1 MASPKTGCSVSATFT
16 LGVGATGGSIPPSP
30 NEVRD
35 GAPQLLAGRGE
46 EKGAVMPSEAR
57 QTSRGREHRRRRG
70 LVTDSPQ
77 PDKNLAFNGAFLFK
91 V

>member
-1 MASPKTGCSVSATFT
+1 MAGLPAVALAKAGCGVPATFT
-16 LGVGATGGSIPPSP
+16 LGVGAIGGSIPPSP

-35 GAPQLLAGRGE
+35 GASELIHSRGE
-46 EKGAVMPSEAR
+46 EKGAVMPSETR

-77 PDKNLAFNGAFLFK
+77 PERNFAI
-91 V
+91 